1 MQNRHAA
8 TVSQTGPNFAAPVGT
23 DGYAW
28 WYVDALSD
36 CGRYGVTVIVML
48 GCVFSPWYAAARR
61 RGPTDPLQHSAIN
74 VALYGAAGH
83 RWALTERGRADV
95 QRDATRLAIG
105 TSSILWRNGVLQIV
119 VDEITSPWPSKLR
132 GTITV
137 RPPFTLNETHKLD
150 ANGHHRWAPI
160 ATGSP
165 VELDFE
171 QPKLRWRGTA
181 YFDTNEGDAPL
192 ERDFHSWHWSR
203 ATQNGITKIFYDTQ
217 WSTHD
222 GTHRG
227 RAKAR
232 TNAHMQGTSIGLQV
246 SRDGSCTS
254 LLAPPVCELPTTGWG
269 IHRRSRCDAGIGAT
283 VVDTLENGPFYA
295 RSLLR
300 LPIDGTEW
308 TAFHESVSLRRFAA
322 RWVQLLLPVKLPRRV
337 LRRG

>member
-8 TVSQTGPNFAAPVGT
+8 TLSQTGPNFAAPVAT

-95 QRDATRLAIG
+95 ERDATRLAIG
-105 TSSILWRNGVLQIV
+105 PSAVFWQDGALQIV
-119 VDEITSPWPSKLR
+119 VDEITSPWPTRLR

-137 RPPFTLNETHKLD
+137 RPRFTLATTHVLD

-160 ATGSP
+160 ATSSP
-165 VELDFE
+165 VELDF
-171 QPKLRWRGTA
+171 QHPRLQWRGTA
-181 YFDTNEGDAPL
+181 YFDSNEGDRPL
-192 ERDFHSWHWSR
+192 ERDFDSWHWSR
-203 ATQNGITKIFYDTQ
+203 ATQHGITKIFYDTD
-217 WSTHD
+217 WSTND
-222 GTHRG
+222 DETHTSASPRANTRG
-227 RAKAR
+227 R
-232 TNAHMQGTSIGLQV
+232 SIGLEV
-246 SRDGSCTS
+246 ASDGRCSS
-254 LLAPPVCELPTTGWG
+254 LTAPPRCDLPTTAWG
-269 IHRRSRCDAGIGAT
+269 IHRRSRCDAGQRAT

-300 LPIDGTEW
+300 LPLDGGDW
-308 TAFHESVSLRRFAA
+308 TAFHESVSLRRFAS

-337 LRRG
+337 LRRS